1 MPTACL
7 VIGEDAKG
15 SHVYFGLASSRS
27 AITTLESRIKVK
39 RAFQI
44 QPSSKSDL
52 LNLVTDKAHERNLR
66 TRLAS
71 HDSVSVLS
79 PKLSIH
85 LVNRLAAIDSNRG
98 AMCAA
103 IASLSAPKYFRS
115 MEALQEDAVFT
126 ALRAFGLSPGD
137 QAISLELTRDRNTA
151 LARINIMEDSV
162 VEHDARTFPNY
173 ELTGS
178 DITGRALFE
187 KGRERLEIFTAN
199 RRPLEKVFG
208 VDLVYLNTTRQNI
221 VMVQYKMLE
230 RHNRRDGNVD
240 WIYRPDTN
248 LESEIE
254 RMRKFSSQHPS
265 GPYEYRLNPQVFYLK
280 FVKRDGALSNAGIV
294 IPIDHF
300 ERLRTDPACKGQRG
314 AILVSFETLAGRYLR
329 QGPFLD
335 LIQSGYIGATAKTT
349 DHLKQLVE
357 AVVTGDRAVVAA
369 IQSHKKVD
377 DASSGILGGESD
389 FDPTA
394 NEFIDD

>member
-1 MPTACL
+1 MKRSSDQDSGSSCEADWLEDLKRVVEKRPLIVLQFDDGEWSRLRDSRRGANEFTIARPHDLFEKARVPTACL

-79 PKLSIH
+79 SKLSIH

-98 AMCAA
+98 AMRAA

-162 VEHDARTFPNY
+162 VEHDARAFPNY

-178 DITGRALFE
+178 DITGRALF
-187 KGRERLEIFTAN
+187 
-199 RRPLEKVFG
+199 
-208 VDLVYLNTTRQNI
+208 
-221 VMVQYKMLE
+221 
-230 RHNRRDGNVD
+230 
-240 WIYRPDTN
+240 
-248 LESEIE
+248 
-254 RMRKFSSQHPS
+254 
-265 GPYEYRLNPQVFYLK
+265 
-280 FVKRDGALSNAGIV
+280 
-294 IPIDHF
+294 
-300 ERLRTDPACKGQRG
+300 
-314 AILVSFETLAGRYLR
+314 
-329 QGPFLD
+329 
-335 LIQSGYIGATAKTT
+335 
-349 DHLKQLVE
+349 
-357 AVVTGDRAVVAA
+357 
-369 IQSHKKVD
+369 
-377 DASSGILGGESD
+377 
-389 FDPTA
+389 
-394 NEFIDD
+394 